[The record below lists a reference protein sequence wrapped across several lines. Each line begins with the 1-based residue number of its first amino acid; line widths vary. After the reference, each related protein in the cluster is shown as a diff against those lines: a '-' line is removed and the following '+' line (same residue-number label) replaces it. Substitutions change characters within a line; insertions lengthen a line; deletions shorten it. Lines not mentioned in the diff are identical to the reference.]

1 MNILDWLKSIILNEW
16 VILSKLLVCLFI
28 IIKGTWSC
36 NSQKGNLWF
45 LVLKLKDLDE
55 LQPVWKFQWISMFN
69 VWDNWDQIFYNIPK
83 IYDILVLCPY
93 QEIIKTLN
101 SIFSRKWRW
110 FDGQGW
116 FFKSIFLILCQKCG
130 YKKMNP
136 KFLVYLTIFSL
147 LCF

>member
-16 VILSKLLVCLFI
+16 MILSKLLVCLFI

-83 IYDILVLCPY
+83 IYDILVLFPY

-101 SIFSRKWRW
+101 SIFSRTTLKN
-110 FDGQGW
+110 FNNFSGM
-116 FFKSIFLILCQKCG
+116 IFQVNISHFMP
-130 YKKMNP
+130 KMW
-136 KFLVYLTIFSL
+136 I
-147 LCF
+147 

>member
-45 LVLKLKDLDE
+45 SVLKLKDLDE

-83 IYDILVLCPY
+83 IYDILVLFPY

-101 SIFSRKWRW
+101 SIFSRTTQKN
-110 FDGQGW
+110 FNNFSGM
-116 FFKSIFLILCQKCG
+116 IFQVNISHFMP
-130 YKKMNP
+130 KMW
-136 KFLVYLTIFSL
+136 I
-147 LCF
+147 

>member
-83 IYDILVLCPY
+83 IYDILVLFPY

-101 SIFSRKWRW
+101 SIFSRTTQKN
-110 FDGQGW
+110 FNNFSGM
-116 FFKSIFLILCQKCG
+116 IFQVNISHFMP
-130 YKKMNP
+130 KMW
-136 KFLVYLTIFSL
+136 I
-147 LCF
+147 

>member
-16 VILSKLLVCLFI
+16 VILSKLLVRLFI

-83 IYDILVLCPY
+83 IYDILVLFPY

-101 SIFSRKWRW
+101 SIFSRTTQKH
-110 FDGQGW
+110 FNNFSGM
-116 FFKSIFLILCQKCG
+116 IFQVNISHFMP
-130 YKKMNP
+130 KMW
-136 KFLVYLTIFSL
+136 I
-147 LCF
+147 

>member
-83 IYDILVLCPY
+83 IYDILVLFPY

-101 SIFSRKWRW
+101 SIFSRTTLKN
-110 FDGQGW
+110 FNNFSGM
-116 FFKSIFLILCQKCG
+116 IFQVNISHFMP
-130 YKKMNP
+130 KMW
-136 KFLVYLTIFSL
+136 I
-147 LCF
+147 

>member
-16 VILSKLLVCLFI
+16 MILSKLLVCLFI

-83 IYDILVLCPY
+83 IYDILVLFPY

-101 SIFSRKWRW
+101 SIFSRTTQKN
-110 FDGQGW
+110 FNNFSGM
-116 FFKSIFLILCQKCG
+116 IFQVNISHFMP
-130 YKKMNP
+130 KMW
-136 KFLVYLTIFSL
+136 I
-147 LCF
+147 

>member
-69 VWDNWDQIFYNIPK
+69 LWDNWDQIFYNIPK
-83 IYDILVLCPY
+83 IYDILVLFPY

-101 SIFSRKWRW
+101 SIFSRTTLKN
-110 FDGQGW
+110 FNNFSGM
-116 FFKSIFLILCQKCG
+116 IFQVNISHFMP
-130 YKKMNP
+130 KMW
-136 KFLVYLTIFSL
+136 I
-147 LCF
+147 

>member
-69 VWDNWDQIFYNIPK
+69 VWDNWDQIFYIIPK
-83 IYDILVLCPY
+83 IYDILVLFPY

-101 SIFSRKWRW
+101 SIFSRTTQKN
-110 FDGQGW
+110 FNNFLGM
-116 FFKSIFLILCQKCG
+116 IFQVNISHFMP
-130 YKKMNP
+130 KMW
-136 KFLVYLTIFSL
+136 I
-147 LCF
+147 